1 MKKKT
6 LVLLCASGLLGF
18 RGQASYVQQK
28 SSATV
33 QGSGDT
39 AYKGWFSAREGRI

>member
-18 RGQASYVQQK
+18 GGQASYAQQK
-28 SSATV
+28 SSTV